1 MAIRLQVFWF
11 ECLLRE
17 NGLAI
22 MTRTTFKVSTAAL
35 HLLAIACIMLVVVQV
50 TEAARE
56 LDDGVGGV
64 LVNGAQVASVHTK
77 AGLTVFQA
85 AACELLRCPVPSSL
99 LTMTALQLVLCA
111 WRRGNA
117 AVECAFAIHL
127 PVGAVDEVAE
137 PQNIVKISESENPG
151 FWSSCVDASVFEAN
165 KVDSVSKIKQTP
177 HLFWLLSWIVDKKM
191 DLVKI

>member
-1 MAIRLQVFWF
+1 LLRVKWEYSNYFVRVCSPCVNINAQLLKLSSQSLCRSRPPLLSIHPVFRLQVFSF

-22 MTRTTFKVSTAAL
+22 MTMTTFKVSTAAL

-64 LVNGAQVASVHTK
+64 LVNGEQVASARTK

-85 AACELLRCPVPSSL
+85 AACELLRLPCAVQSSNGVNCIPRWGNCRRVPTDCCSGSCRW
-99 LTMTALQLVLCA
+99 T
-111 WRRGNA
+111 
-117 AVECAFAIHL
+117 
-127 PVGAVDEVAE
+127 E
-137 PQNIVKISESENPG
+137 PYG
-151 FWSSCVDASVFEAN
+151 FMCW
-165 KVDSVSKIKQTP
+165 
-177 HLFWLLSWIVDKKM
+177 
-191 DLVKI
+191 